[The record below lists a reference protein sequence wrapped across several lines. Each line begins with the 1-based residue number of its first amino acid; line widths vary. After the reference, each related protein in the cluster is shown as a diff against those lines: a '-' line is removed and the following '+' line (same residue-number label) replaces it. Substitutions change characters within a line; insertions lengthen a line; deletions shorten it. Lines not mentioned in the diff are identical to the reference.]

1 MSRTKTDKIFDNN
14 FEATDFELDANM
26 SFSISPQ
33 FLDDK
38 EEDEKI
44 IQQRLQIDIHDLI
57 ELSRFKIFNQL
68 DEFSDSRRLK
78 KNDINDVYNYVHDEL
93 IKKYGQI
100 EIFSELSDYFNINPT
115 KFYSSLSNTFK
126 ESLIQELDNRT
137 GILKSRNI
145 HKLF

>member
-14 FEATDFELDANM
+14 FEATDFELDVNM
-26 SFSISPQ
+26 SFTISPD
-33 FLDDK
+33 FSDNRD
-38 EEDEKI
+38 EDEKI

-57 ELSRFKIFNQL
+57 EVSRFKIFNQL

-78 KNDINDVYNYVHDEL
+78 KNDINDVYDYIHDEL
-93 IKKYGQI
+93 VHKYGQI

-126 ESLIQELDNRT
+126 ESLIEELDKRT
-137 GILKSRNI
+137 NILKSRNI